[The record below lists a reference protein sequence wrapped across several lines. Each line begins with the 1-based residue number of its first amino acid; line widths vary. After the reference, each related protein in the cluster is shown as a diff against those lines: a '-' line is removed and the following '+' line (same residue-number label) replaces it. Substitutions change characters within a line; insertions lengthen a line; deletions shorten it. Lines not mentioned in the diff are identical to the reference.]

1 MQSDLNSI
9 ALRIAFRSLI
19 QWLCVSHIKV
29 PVDLQ
34 SLQMGRSTGTE
45 WDILIHILNYFIGH
59 S

>member
-45 WDILIHILNYFIGH
+45 WDIMIHI
-59 S
+59 